1 MKTQR
6 LILLLLSVVLLATM
20 SVACKHTSIPQ
31 GEEEI
36 FQQAIKEYY
45 ETQVNYYDYGFWKKE
60 NKIRILHEVPF
71 SNALEEEENDK
82 TPKISHFVECEKS
95 TQDEISKLQK
105 EFVTYFFKVYNVNL
119 ENKINNQKVVF
130 YSPFFKDEETLG
142 FNEEHT
148 IYISERLID
157 EKQLTERLAEVYF
170 RETLYQIG
178 FNKTKGKTITST
190 IVELIVEDICRETEH
205 YMGNIESSTL
215 AMKIAK
221 QICKADPQLVVLY
234 VENAEFDILEHIDK
248 KLKDVPREY
257 YQERNLGKR
266 LENLMKGAQKE
277 GLTAEFRFELQD
289 IVRAYCQECNPDEET
304 IDFIRREYII
314 LEYEYLGI
322 IENEEEENKVE

>member
-6 LILLLLSVVLLATM
+6 VILLLLGFVLLATM
-20 SVACKHTSIPQ
+20 SVACKHTSKPQ
-31 GEEEI
+31 GEEEN

-45 ETQVNYYDYGFWKKE
+45 ETQVNYYDYGFWEKE

-105 EFVTYFFKVYNVNL
+105 EFVAYFFKVYHINL
-119 ENKINNQKVVF
+119 EKKINNQKVVL

-142 FNEEHT
+142 FNEEQT
-148 IYISERLID
+148 IYISKRLID

-178 FNKTKGKTITST
+178 FNKTKGETITSA
-190 IVELIVEDICRETEH
+190 IVETIMEDICRETEH
-205 YMGNIESSTL
+205 PMENIESSTL
-215 AMKIAK
+215 MKIAK
-221 QICKADPQLVVLY
+221 QICKADPQIVVLY
-234 VENAEFDILEHIDK
+234 AENAEFDILEHIDK

-266 LENLMKGAQKE
+266 LENLMTGAQKE
-277 GLTAEFRFELQD
+277 ALTAEFRFELQD
-289 IVRAYCQECNPDEET
+289 IVRAYCQECNPDKET

-314 LEYEYLGI
+314 REYEYLRI
-322 IENEEEENKVE
+322 IENEEGENKVE